1 MTCQCS
7 DVGLSEIFTE
17 RVARKDARRYLRHGL
32 PPRARRLKS
41 CIEASLD
48 LRNRTTLEIGSGV
61 GAFTVELARSGT
73 THSQGVDATLAV
85 VNQAKRVAQDKGV
98 SDRVSFEVAD
108 FTAVADGLEPAD
120 LVLLDRVVCC
130 YPDWQALLQPAAA
143 HARHAIA
150 LSYPADTGFTR
161 AVVRTLNTGQ
171 ALLRRKF
178 RMHLHPPPQM
188 HQLLRNNGFDIARL
202 GRYWTWELMVAVRRP
217 AGAPSGRRAATPP
230 GR

>member
-41 CIEASLD
+41 FIEASLD
-48 LRNRTTLEIGSGV
+48 LRDRSTLEIGSGV

-85 VNQAKRVAQDKGV
+85 VNEAARVAREKGV
-98 SDRVSFEVAD
+98 ADRVSFEVAD

-150 LSYPADTGFTR
+150 LSYPAESTFTHL
-161 AVVRTLNTGQ
+161 AVRTLNAGQ
-171 ALLRRKF
+171 ALLGRKF
-178 RMHLHPPPQM
+178 RMHLHPPARM
-188 HQLLRNNGFDIARL
+188 HDLLRSNGFDIVRI
-202 GRYWTWELMVAVRRP
+202 GRYWIWELMVAVRKP
-217 AGAPSGRRAATPP
+217 AGAPSGR
-230 GR
+230 